1 MPSLHV
7 KNPKTLGEWLTASTN
22 GAMVTFGD
30 GEGDGKCV
38 TALSG
43 CGLTL
48 YVNDAIKGNYALD
61 QLLRSLPLET
71 LEKFRV
77 DERSPAPPTTRRKR

>member
-22 GAMVTFGD
+22 NAQLLIDTSRD
-30 GEGDGKCV
+30 ERCV
-38 TALSG
+38 ASLSG
-43 CGLTL
+43 CCLMLT
-48 YVNDAIKGNYALD
+48 VNDGIKGNYALD

-77 DERSPAPPTTRRKR
+77 DERSPAAPVARRKK

>member
-1 MPSLHV
+1 MASLHV

-22 GAMVTFGD
+22 NAQLFFDTSQD
-30 GEGDGKCV
+30 ERC
-38 TALSG
+38 TAALSG
-43 CGLTL
+43 CCLTL
-48 YVNDAIKGNYALD
+48 TVNDGVRGNYALD

-77 DERSPAPPTTRRKR
+77 DERSPAAPVARRKK